1 MQALIRA
8 AARAAKRERGAG
20 RRSLI
25 ARRLV
30 SRGFVARAK
39 TRHERGC
46 SQANDI
52 IIDDDMCGTY
62 AIKHASTEYIWR
74 DRFDHCRLT
83 EKLKQVQM
91 NAVSSLLILLGNN
104 GIVVLVR
111 RLQNQYVSHSV
122 ERCGG
127 NTGKFCNHGRL
138 LSFKLKLCWCK

>member
-62 AIKHASTEYIWR
+62 AIKHASTEYI
-74 DRFDHCRLT
+74 
-83 EKLKQVQM
+83 
-91 NAVSSLLILLGNN
+91 
-104 GIVVLVR
+104 
-111 RLQNQYVSHSV
+111 
-122 ERCGG
+122 
-127 NTGKFCNHGRL
+127 
-138 LSFKLKLCWCK
+138 